1 MCGLTFWFR
10 AVVVLWFNF
19 FDLLHLSFLL
29 KSVSAMYNFRSA
41 DDQNLIKT
49 NTRKVSVQKFEIW
62 HEDFFTTFCLWTFLN
77 SHWLFVYDKPDICW
91 NIFFPIATVWKILT
105 FSHLKIF
112 FQSPRHQLSN
122 ERKKQH
128 KMAKT
133 TTNSDK
139 LVRSL
144 KVESIYNYI
153 ILDSLASINR
163 WRH

>member
-62 HEDFFTTFCLWTFLN
+62 HEDNFTTFCSWTFFN
-77 SHWLFVYDKPDICW
+77 SHWLHVYDRPDIYW
-91 NIFFPIATVWKILT
+91 SDLNTILT
-105 FSHLKIF
+105 VEKKINFWKYFSWYF
-112 FQSPRHQLSN
+112 FNCHIVSWPAADEVAQYTKWPKQSQLW
-122 ERKKQH
+122 
-128 KMAKT
+128 
-133 TTNSDK
+133 TN
-139 LVRSL
+139 
-144 KVESIYNYI
+144 
-153 ILDSLASINR
+153 
-163 WRH
+163 